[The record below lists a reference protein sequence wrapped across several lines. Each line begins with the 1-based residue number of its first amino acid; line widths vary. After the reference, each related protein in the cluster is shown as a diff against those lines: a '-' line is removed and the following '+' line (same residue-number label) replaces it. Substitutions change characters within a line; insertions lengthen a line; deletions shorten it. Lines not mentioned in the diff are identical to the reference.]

1 MAERSDLTV
10 EWTRS
15 PRIITV
21 AAPSVALTMQDLV
34 DTCKGVLEQSWEGLD
49 QPALHSSGGKQDLG
63 GGVAVG
69 ITVTLLNA
77 QIAFEARNLSI
88 SLGTATSDQSG
99 TVLTD
104 LSATFITDGVS
115 VGDVVLNFSDLSS
128 ATVVEVLS
136 QTQLST
142 YQLRDGTTNTWHTG
156 DNYKVYQIAQC
167 SISGGNLVAVDSNGT
182 SINPITPTAFT
193 QVQLANSSSATLQTL
208 DGATIAEA
216 VWDEPMTGHATSGTA
231 GEMLV
236 LLQQVAANRLRVVSN
251 QMIFYAV
258 DGITPVLIFDLKDE
272 AGNPTMTNVFERV
285 PA

>member
-1 MAERSDLTV
+1 MAERTDLIV

-34 DTCKGVLEQSWEGLD
+34 DTCKGVLEQSWDGLD

-69 ITVTLLNA
+69 ITVTLQNA
-77 QIAFEARNLSI
+77 QIAFETRNLSI
-88 SLGTATSDQSG
+88 SSGTATSDQNG

-104 LSATFITDGVS
+104 LAATFITDGVE
-115 VGDVVLNFSDLSS
+115 VGDAVVNFADRSS
-128 ATVVEVLS
+128 ATVIEVLS
-136 QTQLST
+136 QTQIST
-142 YQLRDGTTNTWHTG
+142 YQLRDGTANTWHTG

-182 SINPITPTAFT
+182 SINPVTPTAFT

-216 VWDEPMTGHATSGTA
+216 VWDEPMTGHTAAGTA
-231 GEMLV
+231 GEMLG
-236 LLQQVAANRLRVVSN
+236 LLQQTAAGRWRIIAN

-258 DGITPVLIFDLKDE
+258 DGVTPILTFDLKDE
-272 AGNPTMTNVFERV
+272 AGNPSMANVFERV

>member
-1 MAERSDLTV
+1 MAERTDLTV

-34 DTCKGVLEQSWEGLD
+34 DSCKGVLEQSWAGLD

-69 ITVTLLNA
+69 ITVTLQNA
-77 QIAFEARNLSI
+77 QIAFETRNISI
-88 SLGTATSDQSG
+88 SSGTATSDQSG

-104 LSATFITDGVS
+104 LAATFITDGVS
-115 VGDVVLNFSDLSS
+115 VGDAVLNFADRSS
-128 ATVVEVLS
+128 ATVIAVLS

-142 YQLRDGTTNTWHTG
+142 YQLRDGTANTWHTG
-156 DNYKVYQIAQC
+156 DVYKIYQIAQC

-182 SINPITPTAFT
+182 SINPVTPTAFT

-216 VWDEPMTGHATSGTA
+216 VWDEPMTGHTAAGTA
-231 GEMLV
+231 GEMLG
-236 LLQQVAANRLRVVSN
+236 LLQQTAAGRWRIIAN
-251 QMIFYAV
+251 QMIFYAD
-258 DGITPVLIFDLKDE
+258 DGITPILTFDLKDE
-272 AGNPTMTNVFERV
+272 AGNPSMANVFERV